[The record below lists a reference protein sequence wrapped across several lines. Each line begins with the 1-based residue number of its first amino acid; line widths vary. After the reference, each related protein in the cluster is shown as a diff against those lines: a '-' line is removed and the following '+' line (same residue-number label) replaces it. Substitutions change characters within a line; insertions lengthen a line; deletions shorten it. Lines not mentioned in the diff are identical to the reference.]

1 MAQNVL
7 DPYAGTGPAARNG
20 SNSTWATNPNLINAG
35 ANTTPYRTS
44 PTSPTSPL
52 GAYPHASLPTWGG
65 SLYKDAGKEYYD
77 YMSKYAGNQGAGAGG
92 NGYGYGGGSGG
103 GGAVNAAVSPV
114 QSIWDALMA
123 QRQAAISAANAA
135 LDEQAAL
142 ARARYKSSKKEINHN
157 YQDLRNQHSVGYY
170 KAKRSLRESLADRG
184 ALNSGPGM
192 QENLKLSSNLNNGMN
207 KINTQEQSA
216 LETLR
221 NNLNQYLAQIDMQ
234 KAANM
239 ASGMDNYMNLV
250 SQLGNFAGYT
260 AGDEYN
266 ALAQSIAAGNA
277 AQTATP
283 VAQQGVAAGLTTD
296 DLYNTLLRQWGSR

>member
-1 MAQNVL
+1 
-7 DPYAGTGPAARNG
+7 
-20 SNSTWATNPNLINAG
+20 
-35 ANTTPYRTS
+35 
-44 PTSPTSPL
+44 
-52 GAYPHASLPTWGG
+52 
-65 SLYKDAGKEYYD
+65 
-77 YMSKYAGNQGAGAGG
+77 
-92 NGYGYGGGSGG
+92 
-103 GGAVNAAVSPV
+103 
-114 QSIWDALMA
+114 MA

-142 ARARYKSSKKEINHN
+142 ARARYKSSKKEINRN
-157 YQDLRNQHSVGYY
+157 YQDLRNQNSVNNF
-170 KAKRSLRESLADRG
+170 KARRYMRESLADRG

-192 QENLKLSSNLNNGMN
+192 QENLQLSSNYNNGLN

-221 NNLNQYLAQIDMQ
+221 NNLSQYLAQIDMQ

-266 ALAQSIAAGNA
+266 ALAQSIGAGNA